1 MADATLSVAHFGHP
15 LLKGAK
21 HWSLLLLN
29 SDGCAVA
36 YQVTGSTDTYEF
48 KEPEDIEYKKDQTYM
63 GKVDVGHVDMMKQA
77 EMLEVLRKVRITRGD
92 LNWNCQNWVVAALK
106 ELSEGGFAVDTLTLD
121 QLAARLSKAER

>member
-29 SDGCAVA
+29 SDGRAVA